1 MIQRKMESSMKT
13 TYMEV
18 SSYQERNLKAT
29 VLRTS
34 GLKENYYGCRFYID
48 DSSLGIEW
56 YKNKSEQYAE
66 NAAENYVQGIKKYP
80 E

>member
-1 MIQRKMESSMKT
+1 MKS

-18 SSYQERNLKAT
+18 SSYQEKNLKAT

-34 GLKENYYGCRFYID
+34 GLAKNYYGCKFYID

-56 YKNKSEQYAE
+56 YENKNVRYAE
-66 NAAENYVQGIKKYP
+66 DAAENYVLGVKKYP
-80 E
+80 V